1 MIFRF
6 GQWFFIVLGPGILVS
21 AIARH
26 DSLGV
31 YAAGVVVT
39 LIGWSQLVRWLQRH
53 REHFVCG
60 PKTHPAAQDADATV
74 LGADELSQHANTR
87 ELRLMD
93 KSQFE
98 FSTSS
103 KG

>member
-6 GQWFFIVLGPGILVS
+6 GQWFWPRTEAGILVS

-26 DSLGV
+26 DSLGE

-53 REHFVCG
+53 R
-60 PKTHPAAQDADATV
+60 
-74 LGADELSQHANTR
+74 
-87 ELRLMD
+87 
-93 KSQFE
+93 
-98 FSTSS
+98 
-103 KG
+103 